1 MCVHEAGSI
10 KMSAIGEWQC
20 ADDWWLT
27 NAKSR
32 LRFCSMMSNIDSV
45 SVGSYANARALQWG
59 LRLKLPAKKTPNNN
73 NKKMLPLSWQEIF
86 LENFEGNCSRKGVN
100 SEHVPKGRRACR
112 TLLQLW
118 WELGAKSFSAAT
130 FFGAV
135 LHLCSSCSSPR
146 QQPTSA
152 TFHRFIFLTE
162 AAGPCYTT
170 PALLHAPLSTVHT
183 QAKLLWVCKL
193 LLRAKVV
200 ANPDKPAS
208 AGKWCIPGGT
218 MEPGIPPCSLSQA
231 LWLFLWLKPTFPG
244 WHWGWIQIIWVLQV
258 LKNIHRERSNCID
271 RLSRKKS

>member
-73 NKKMLPLSWQEIF
+73 NKKILPLSWQEIF

-170 PALLHAPLSTVHT
+170 PALLHSPLPTVHT

-208 AGKWCIPGGT
+208 AGKWWDHGAWNPTLLFVPGSVT
-218 MEPGIPPCSLSQA
+218 FSLTETHLPRMALGMDSDYLSASGSEKYPQREVKLYWQA
-231 LWLFLWLKPTFPG
+231 L
-244 WHWGWIQIIWVLQV
+244 
-258 LKNIHRERSNCID
+258 
-271 RLSRKKS
+271 